1 MKSNSEEPKSF
12 KLDFRCP
19 AESYRPLQI
28 ILSQGLDPRV
38 QTMSDICN
46 IAISMYPESV
56 EKYITR
62 PLVREAMQMRKAL
75 QEAEFKKS
83 VVDMRFKLANLGHE
97 VGNGQYKAA
106 IEGAENDVRLFLPE
120 GY

>member
-1 MKSNSEEPKSF
+1 MSEEPKSY
-12 KLDFRCP
+12 KVDFRCP
-19 AESYRPLQI
+19 ADKYRPLQI

-46 IAISMYPESV
+46 LALGMYPETV

-75 QEAEFKKS
+75 DEAEFKKS
-83 VVDMRFKLANLGHE
+83 VVEMRFKLSNLSHE
-97 VGNGQYKAA
+97 VGNGQYKHA
-106 IEGAENDVRLFLPE
+106 IESAENDVRLFLPD